1 MSSFIENREQEI
13 DYLFAA
19 KFIAALEKANVDYY
33 GVEMVLMVIS
43 SNPIVT
49 MTYVTRHPE
58 KKWYWR
64 GLTNNPSISLAYMDA
79 HPEYPWNQDEYE
91 FRKYGGE
98 EAELDSENEPC
109 DIRETIAHLER
120 EMERESE
127 RDDDMDPNDLEL
139 SLWSS
144 LSEDPNVT
152 PEIIE
157 QYYDKPWNY
166 FALCS
171 NPLPSAKQQFKKEYL
186 AACKI
191 QDAFAQAKYNPTYA
205 YCRQQ
210 HIKFYNALLL

>member
-1 MSSFIENREQEI
+1 MSAFIENREQEM

-19 KFIAALEKANVDYY
+19 KFIAALEKVNNYDL
-33 GVEMVLMVIS
+33 GGEMDLMLVS
-43 SNPIVT
+43 SNPIIT

-58 KKWYWR
+58 KKWDWQ
-64 GLTNNPSISLAYMDA
+64 GLTNNPSIPLEYMDA
-79 HPEYPWNQDEYE
+79 HPEYPWNQDEYD

-98 EAELDSENEPC
+98 EAQLDSENEPC

-120 EMERESE
+120 FTEHESE
-127 RDDDMDPNDLEL
+127 MGDDMDSNDLEL

-144 LSEDPNVT
+144 ISDEPNLT

-166 FALCS
+166 FVLSS
-171 NPLPSAKQQFKKEYL
+171 NPLPVAKKQFKKEYL